1 MIGLEYRFRN
11 KYMNIKNQQSP
22 SHTIEDVLNEKER
35 VSKLG
40 RIRQFIFGTLDG
52 LLVPVGVVSAV
63 AGGTGNTKAVIIAGI
78 AESFAG
84 ALSMGAGEFISGRS
98 EAQVQKAEIAK
109 EVKAIHD
116 YPEFE
121 FQEMIELFEHE
132 GVSKEDSKQIS
143 EILQKYNQSFKKT
156 MVEKELGIEVQPDTV
171 KLPEALTMGVSYII
185 GSIFPLI
192 AYFFFPINIAFPLSL
207 CLTVLALI
215 IIGII
220 KGKLAELNL
229 FRSTLEIVFVGILSA
244 GGGYILGTL
253 IPKLFGF

>member
-1 MIGLEYRFRN
+1 MYPRGEN
-11 KYMNIKNQQSP
+11 TSMNTKNPQS
-22 SHTIEDVLNEKER
+22 SGHTIEDVLNEKER

-63 AGGTGNTKAVIIAGI
+63 AGGTGSTKAVIIAGI

-109 EVKAIHD
+109 EMKAIHE

-132 GVSKEDSKQIS
+132 GVSNEDATHIS
-143 EILQKYNQSFKKT
+143 EILQKYQQSYNKT
-156 MVEKELGIEVQPDTV
+156 MVEKELGIVIKHYTV
-171 KLPEALTMGVSYII
+171 RLPEAFTMGISYII
-185 GSIFPLI
+185 LSIFQLI
-192 AYFFFPINIAFPLSL
+192 VYFFFPINIVLPLPL
-207 CLTVLALI
+207 FLTV
-215 IIGII
+215 
-220 KGKLAELNL
+220 
-229 FRSTLEIVFVGILSA
+229 
-244 GGGYILGTL
+244 
-253 IPKLFGF
+253 

>member
-1 MIGLEYRFRN
+1 MST
-11 KYMNIKNQQSP
+11 KNQQSP
-22 SHTIEDVLNEKER
+22 NHKIEDLFKEKDR

-109 EVKAIHD
+109 EIKSIKD

-143 EILQKYNQSFKKT
+143 EILQKYQQSYKKT
-156 MVEKELGIEVQPDTV
+156 MVEKELGIGMHPDTV

-215 IIGII
+215 IVGII

-229 FRSTLEIVFVGILSA
+229 FRSTIEIVIVGILSA

>member
-1 MIGLEYRFRN
+1 
-11 KYMNIKNQQSP
+11 MNTKNLQSP
-22 SHTIEDVLNEKER
+22 RHKIEDVVNEKER
-35 VSKLG
+35 ISKLS

-63 AGGTGNTKAVIIAGI
+63 AGGTGSTRAVIIAGI

-98 EAQVQKAEIAK
+98 EAQVHEAEIAK
-109 EVKAIHD
+109 EMKAIHE

-132 GVSKEDSKQIS
+132 GVNYEDATQIS
-143 EILQKYNQSFKKT
+143 EILQNYQQSYKKT
-156 MVEKELGIEVQPDTV
+156 MVEKELGIEMNPDTV

-185 GSIFPLI
+185 GSVFPLI
-192 AYFFFPINIAFPLSL
+192 AYFFFPIPIAFPLSL

-215 IIGII
+215 IVGII

-229 FRSTLEIVFVGILSA
+229 FRSILEIVLVGILSA

-253 IPKLFGF
+253 LPKFFGF

>member
-1 MIGLEYRFRN
+1 MHT
-11 KYMNIKNQQSP
+11 KNQRSP
-22 SHTIEDVLNEKER
+22 SHTIEDVSKEKER

-52 LLVPVGVVSAV
+52 LLVPIGVVSAV
-63 AGGTGNTKAVIIAGI
+63 AGGTGSTRAVIIAGI

-84 ALSMGAGEFISGRS
+84 ALSMGAGEFISSRS

-109 EVKAIHD
+109 ELKAIKEF
-116 YPEFE
+116 PEFE

-132 GVSKEDSKQIS
+132 GVSKEDAQHLS
-143 EILQKYNQSFKKT
+143 EILQRYQQSYRKT
-156 MVEKELGIEVQPDTV
+156 MVEKELGIEMQPDTV
-171 KLPEALTMGVSYII
+171 KLPEAFTMGISYII

-192 AYFFFPINIAFPLSL
+192 AYFFFPIPIAFPLSL
-207 CLTVLALI
+207 GLTMLALI

-229 FRSTLEIVFVGILSA
+229 VRSTLEIVLVGILSA

-253 IPKLFGF
+253 VPKLFGL

>member
-1 MIGLEYRFRN
+1 MCLSGGN
-11 KYMNIKNQQSP
+11 MNTKNQQSP
-22 SHTIEDVLNEKER
+22 AHTIEDVVNEKER
-35 VSKLG
+35 VSRLG

-63 AGGTGNTKAVIIAGI
+63 AGGTGSTKAVIIAGI

-109 EVKAIHD
+109 EMKAIHE

-121 FQEMIELFEHE
+121 FREMIELFEHE
-132 GVSKEDSKQIS
+132 GVSKEDATQIA
-143 EILQKYNQSFKKT
+143 EILQNYQQSYKKT
-156 MVEKELGIEVQPDTV
+156 MVEKELGIEMQPDTV
-171 KLPEALTMGVSYII
+171 KLPEAFTMGISYII

-207 CLTVLALI
+207 FLTVLALI
-215 IIGII
+215 IVGII
-220 KGKLAELNL
+220 KGKLAELNI
-229 FRSTLEIVFVGILSA
+229 FRSTLEIVLVGILSA

>member
-1 MIGLEYRFRN
+1 
-11 KYMNIKNQQSP
+11 MNTKNQQSP
-22 SHTIEDVLNEKER
+22 RHKIEDVVNEKER
-35 VSKLG
+35 ISKLS

-52 LLVPVGVVSAV
+52 LLVPIGVVSAV
-63 AGGTGNTKAVIIAGI
+63 AGGTGSTKAVIIAGI

-109 EVKAIHD
+109 EMKAIHE

-132 GVSKEDSKQIS
+132 GVSNEDATQIS
-143 EILQKYNQSFKKT
+143 EILQNYQQSYKKT
-156 MVEKELGIEVQPDTV
+156 MVEKELGIEMNPDTV

-185 GSIFPLI
+185 GSVFPLI
-192 AYFFFPINIAFPLSL
+192 AYFFFPIPIAFPLSL

-215 IIGII
+215 IVGII

-229 FRSTLEIVFVGILSA
+229 FRSTIEIVLVGILSA
-244 GGGYILGTL
+244 SGGYILGTL
-253 IPKLFGF
+253 LPKLFGF

>member
-1 MIGLEYRFRN
+1 
-11 KYMNIKNQQSP
+11 MNTKNQQSP
-22 SHTIEDVLNEKER
+22 GHKLEDVLNEKER

-63 AGGTGNTKAVIIAGI
+63 AGGTGSTKAVIIAGI

-98 EAQVQKAEIAK
+98 EAQVQKAEVAK
-109 EVKAIHD
+109 EIQAIHD

-121 FQEMIELFEHE
+121 LQEMIELFEHE

-143 EILQKYNQSFKKT
+143 EILQKYQQSYKKT
-156 MVEKELGIEVQPDTV
+156 MVEKELGIEMHPDTV
-171 KLPEALTMGVSYII
+171 KLPEALTMGISYII

-192 AYFFFPINIAFPLSL
+192 AYFFFPITIALPFSL
-207 CLTVLALI
+207 GLTVLALI

-229 FRSTLEIVFVGILSA
+229 LRSTLEIVIVGILSA
-244 GGGYILGTL
+244 GGGYILGAL
-253 IPKLFGF
+253 LPKLFGF

>member
-1 MIGLEYRFRN
+1 
-11 KYMNIKNQQSP
+11 MNTKNQQSP
-22 SHTIEDVLNEKER
+22 RHKIEDVVNEKER
-35 VSKLG
+35 ISKLS

-52 LLVPVGVVSAV
+52 LLVPIGVVSAV
-63 AGGTGNTKAVIIAGI
+63 AGGTGSTKAVIIAGI

-109 EVKAIHD
+109 EMKAIHE

-132 GVSKEDSKQIS
+132 GVSNEDATQIS
-143 EILQKYNQSFKKT
+143 EILQNYQQSYKKT
-156 MVEKELGIEVQPDTV
+156 MVEKELGIEMNPDTV

-185 GSIFPLI
+185 GSVFPLI
-192 AYFFFPINIAFPLSL
+192 AYFFFPIPIAFPLSL

-215 IIGII
+215 IVGII

-229 FRSTLEIVFVGILSA
+229 FRSTIEIVLVGILSA
-244 GGGYILGTL
+244 SGGYILGTL
-253 IPKLFGF
+253 LPNLFGF